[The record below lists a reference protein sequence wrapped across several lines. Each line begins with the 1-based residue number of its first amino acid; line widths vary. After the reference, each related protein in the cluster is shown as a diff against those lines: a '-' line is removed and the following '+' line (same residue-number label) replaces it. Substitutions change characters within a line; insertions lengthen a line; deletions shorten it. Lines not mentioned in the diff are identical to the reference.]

1 MSKVEKKNNTKCYEK
16 YFVWIDASQGEITIY
31 ELHDFLTNYSVFINI
46 QLWRWHKNY
55 KFFFLDCLHFLLET
69 SEKSLYCVVYLCIVH
84 IWSTTA
90 ILTQIL
96 VLCMRSVMHKWLL
109 LPSGYLSINIPNKIG
124 SIKVILMKK
133 NNIQIIQS
141 HIIDKKPSLFKDS
154 WLSLKRLTTIV
165 DVMTKNSYSLDHILK
180 RKF

>member
-1 MSKVEKKNNTKCYEK
+1 
-16 YFVWIDASQGEITIY
+16 
-31 ELHDFLTNYSVFINI
+31 
-46 QLWRWHKNY
+46 
-55 KFFFLDCLHFLLET
+55 
-69 SEKSLYCVVYLCIVH
+69 
-84 IWSTTA
+84 
-90 ILTQIL
+90 
-96 VLCMRSVMHKWLL
+96 MHKWLL